1 MSAQTLGMALS
12 LQLPHEMVPFVLAF
26 TNVSTEVPQG

>member
-1 MSAQTLGMALS
+1 MSALALS
-12 LQLPHEMVPFVLAF
+12 LQLPHEMVPSLLAF